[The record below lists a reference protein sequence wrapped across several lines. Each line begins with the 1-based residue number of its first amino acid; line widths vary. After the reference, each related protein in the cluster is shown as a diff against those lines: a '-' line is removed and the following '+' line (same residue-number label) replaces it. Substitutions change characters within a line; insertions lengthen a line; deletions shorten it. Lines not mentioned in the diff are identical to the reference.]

1 MPPLVIMRIQFSFK
15 REPLWML
22 LFSFAPA
29 LVGFFIL
36 LIVLILRRMI

>member
-1 MPPLVIMRIQFSFK
+1 MFIKFSFK
-15 REPLWML
+15 REPVWML

-29 LVGFFIL
+29 LVGLFIF